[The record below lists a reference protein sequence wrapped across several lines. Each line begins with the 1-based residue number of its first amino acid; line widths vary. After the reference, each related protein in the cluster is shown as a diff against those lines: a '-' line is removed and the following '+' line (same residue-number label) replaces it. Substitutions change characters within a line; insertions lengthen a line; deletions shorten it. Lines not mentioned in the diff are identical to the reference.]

1 MISLFS
7 KKSQS
12 VVGVDVGSSSIK
24 VVQLKKEKGVAVLE
38 TYGEI
43 ALGPYANLDI
53 GRATSLGVN
62 KLSEALMDLIRES
75 SVTTKSAGFSIPFSS
90 SLLTFIQMPS
100 VDTKQLN
107 KMIPIEARK
116 YIPVPINEVMLDWF
130 VLPDTTSSREEDKKK
145 KSEAEKRIETVGT
158 VDVLLVAIHNE
169 VLNNYKTIVEM
180 SGLRNDFFE
189 IEIFSTIRAV
199 LEQNIVPEMIV
210 DIGAATTKVYIVEHG
225 IIRVSH
231 IINRGSQDITV
242 NLSKSLGITVQKAE
256 EMKRIEGVS
265 EEEQAKEGMN
275 SVTLLTLDY
284 IFSEANRVLL
294 NYQKKHRKNVGKAV
308 LTGGG
313 SVMKGVVTLAKKRLE
328 TEVVLGDPFSR
339 VDTPAFLE
347 GVLKEVGPEFSVAV
361 GLALRKLQDLDE

>member
-1 MISLFS
+1 MVSLFG
-7 KKSQS
+7 KKSRS
-12 VVGVDVGSSSIK
+12 VIGVDIGSSSIK
-24 VVQLKKEKGVAVLE
+24 VVQLKKEKGVASLE

-43 ALGPYANLDI
+43 ALGPYANLEI
-53 GRATSLGVN
+53 GRSTSLGVN
-62 KLSEALMDLIRES
+62 KLAEALIDLVRES
-75 SVTTKSAGFSIPFSS
+75 SVTTKSAGFSIPFAS

-130 VLPDTTSSREEDKKK
+130 VLPDTGSTREAKKEDKDKAK
-145 KSEAEKRIETVGT
+145 IETIGNT
-158 VDVLLVAIHNE
+158 DVLLVAIHNE
-169 VLNNYKTIVEM
+169 VLNNYKTIVEL

-199 LEQNIVPEMIV
+199 LEQNITPEMII
-210 DIGAATTKVYIVEHG
+210 DIGASTTKVYIVEHG

-242 NLSKSLGITVQKAE
+242 NLSKSLGIPVTKAE
-256 EMKRIEGVS
+256 ELKRSRGLLEV
-265 EEEQAKEGMN
+265 EDAKEDIK
-275 SVTLLTLDY
+275 SIALLTLDY
-284 IFSEANRVLL
+284 IFSDANRVLL
-294 NYQKKHRKNVGKAV
+294 NYQKKYRKNVGRAI

-313 SVMKGVVTLAKKRLE
+313 SVMKGVAGLAKERLE
-328 TEVVLGDPFSR
+328 TEVALGDPFSR

-347 GVLKEVGPEFSVAV
+347 GVLGEVGPEFSVAV